1 MESPVLVN
9 PSEEPIEILRRVFQY
24 AYPAVLLIAFLVT
37 GCTTSII
44 KALPRENA
52 EETSTKGP
60 GGKPLPISK
69 RKREEGEGDQECE
82 HNSSWSKGYFQ
93 YATIFATMTFFAMG
107 TNVAIRALYH
117 RNAAGDHGWW
127 CGQAKTVFILGS
139 AFLWLYLC
147 ITLFDW
153 KVSPVPVHFV
163 VWCLAL
169 VGDLVIFVCDMVIL
183 MGEHKVMVSLDRSKY
198 TLETGPNGWDVVDLS
213 LSASRVVL
221 IAGLVSLYCGQ
232 NVLQRYAERRRQHD
246 DYESGPDER
255 SPLLDHST
263 NGYAPTH
270 RQYGQTDSTN
280 TDDGTAETSAPTV
293 DDDAGFYR
301 PEKLPHTT
309 WVEYL
314 RGYSVFF
321 PYMWPANHFR
331 IQVIVVICFII
342 LILQRIVNILVP
354 MQIGIV
360 TTQLSGDNLKHGEP
374 LEMPWKSLG
383 LLILF
388 KLLQGTSGL
397 LGSVRSLLW
406 IPVSQHTYRA
416 LTTSAFEHVHSL
428 SLDFHLGK
436 RTGEVLSA
444 LNKGQSINQFLEQVT
459 FQVFPVLVDLLLAIT
474 YFYVNFDSVYMV
486 LVCIITFYYLF
497 LTIRMAQTTADQRR
511 LMSNA
516 DREEEAVK
524 NDSIVSYETVKYFNA
539 EDFEFKRYKQA
550 IDTFQAAEA
559 RVQWSSSAMNV
570 VQSLVFMA
578 GMLVAMLLGAYQ
590 VSLGQ
595 RQVGDFVSLMTYL
608 NQLQGPL
615 NYFGTFYRTVQQAMI
630 SGERLLELFKQQ
642 PTVVDRP
649 GAAKLDTCDG
659 LVEFQKVAFAYDQR
673 RPALR
678 ELSFQCQPGTTTAL
692 VGESGGGKST
702 LFRLMYRYFN
712 CDYGA
717 IKIDGD
723 DVKDLTIDS
732 VRRHIGVVPQDPIL
746 FNETLLYNL
755 RYANQEASEEEIVAA
770 CRAASIH
777 DRIMSFPDGYY
788 TKVGERGLRLSGG
801 EKQRVAIARTLLK
814 NPKIIMLDEATSA
827 LDTHTEQ
834 EIQGRL
840 SKIGEGRTLLI
851 IAHRLSTITHCDQIL
866 VMKNGVIAERGT
878 HEELI
883 GRNEIYA
890 SMWNKQAKAAKAAED
905 ARNATLKAQKLAR
918 RASQPTRREED
929 SSSSSDESGLIPWP
943 RLNTK

>member
-1 MESPVLVN
+1 M
-9 PSEEPIEILRRVFQY
+9 Q
-24 AYPAVLLIAFLVT
+24 
-37 GCTTSII
+37 
-44 KALPRENA
+44 
-52 EETSTKGP
+52 
-60 GGKPLPISK
+60 
-69 RKREEGEGDQECE
+69 
-82 HNSSWSKGYFQ
+82 
-93 YATIFATMTFFAMG
+93 
-107 TNVAIRALYH
+107 
-117 RNAAGDHGWW
+117 
-127 CGQAKTVFILGS
+127 VFIIGS

-153 KVSPVPVHFV
+153 KVSPASVHFV

-183 MGEHKVMVSLDRSKY
+183 SGEHKVMVSLDRSKY
-198 TLETGPNGWDVVDLS
+198 TLETGPNSWDVVDLS

-232 NVLQRYAERRRQHD
+232 NILRRYAERRRQHD
-246 DYESGPDER
+246 DYESGPDES
-255 SPLLDHST
+255 SPLLDHDT
-263 NGYAPTH
+263 NGYAVNH
-270 RQYGQTDSTN
+270 RQYGQTEST
-280 TDDGTAETSAPTV
+280 TTEGTTETSAPTV
-293 DDDAGFYR
+293 DEEAGFYR

-309 WVEYL
+309 WFEYL
-314 RGYSVFF
+314 RGYSAFF
-321 PYMWPANHFR
+321 PFMWPSNNFR

-342 LILQRIVNILVP
+342 LVLQRIVNILVP

-360 TTQLSGDNLKHGEP
+360 TTQLSGDKLERGERP
-374 LEMPWKSLG
+374 EMPWKSLG

-397 LGSVRSLLW
+397 LGSTRSLLW
-406 IPVSQHTYRA
+406 IPVSQHMYKA

-444 LNKGQSINQFLEQVT
+444 LNKGNSINQFLEQVT

-474 YFYVNFDSVYMV
+474 YFYIKFDSVYMV

-550 IDTFQAAEA
+550 IDTFQTAEA
-559 RVQWSSSAMNV
+559 RVQWSSSTMNV
-570 VQSLVFMA
+570 VQSLVFMI

-595 RQVGDFVSLMTYL
+595 RQVGDFVTLMTYL

-649 GAAKLDTCDG
+649 GAKKLHECNG

-673 RPALR
+673 RPALK
-678 ELSFQCQPGTTTAL
+678 ELSFRCQPGTTTAL

-702 LFRLMYRYFN
+702 MFRLMYRYFN
-712 CDYGA
+712 CDSGA

-732 VRRHIGVVPQDPIL
+732 VRRYIGVVPQDPIL

-755 RYANQEASEEEIVAA
+755 RYANQDATEEQIVNA

-814 NPKIIMLDEATSA
+814 SPKIIMLDEATSA
-827 LDTHTEQ
+827 LDSHTEQ

-851 IAHRLSTITHCDQIL
+851 IAYVFPWTFTVGYQTNCFPFAGIDSPPSPI
-866 VMKNGVIAERGT
+866 V
-878 HEELI
+878 
-883 GRNEIYA
+883 
-890 SMWNKQAKAAKAAED
+890 
-905 ARNATLKAQKLAR
+905 
-918 RASQPTRREED
+918 TRF
-929 SSSSSDESGLIPWP
+929 L
-943 RLNTK
+943 L

>member
-1 MESPVLVN
+1 MASPVLAN
-9 PSEEPIEILRRVFQY
+9 PSEEPIEVLRRVSQY
-24 AYPAVLLIAFLVT
+24 AYPAVLLIAFLVI
-37 GCTTSII
+37 GCTASII
-44 KALPRENA
+44 KALPSRNVDD
-52 EETSTKGP
+52 TSTKGP

-69 RKREEGEGDQECE
+69 RKREEGEEDEESE
-82 HNSSWSKGYFQ
+82 HHSSWSKGYFQ

-127 CGQAKTVFILGS
+127 CGQPKTVFILGS

-153 KVSPVPVHFV
+153 KFSPSLVHFV

-183 MGEHKVMVSLDRSKY
+183 SGEHKVMVSLDRSKY
-198 TLETGPNGWDVVDLS
+198 TLETGPNSWDVVDLS

-232 NVLQRYAERRRQHD
+232 NILQRYADRRRQLD
-246 DYESGPDER
+246 DYESGPDES
-255 SPLLDHST
+255 SPLLGHST
-263 NGYAPTH
+263 NGYAVNH
-270 RQYGQTDSTN
+270 RQYGQTEST
-280 TDDGTAETSAPTV
+280 TTDGTAETSAPTV
-293 DDDAGFYR
+293 DEEAGFYR

-314 RGYSVFF
+314 RGYSAFF
-321 PYMWPANHFR
+321 PFMWPSKNLR

-342 LILQRIVNILVP
+342 LILQRVVNVLVP
-354 MQIGIV
+354 KQIGIV
-360 TTQLSGDNLKHGEP
+360 TNALSGDDLEKGEHP
-374 LEMPWKSLG
+374 EMPWKSLG

-406 IPVSQHTYRA
+406 IPVSQHMYKA

-444 LNKGQSINQFLEQVT
+444 LNKGNSINQFLEQVT

-474 YFYVNFDSVYMV
+474 YFYVDFDSVYMV

-539 EDFEFKRYKQA
+539 EDFEFKRYEQA
-550 IDTFQAAEA
+550 IDTFQSAEA
-559 RVQWSSSAMNV
+559 RVQWSSSTMNV
-570 VQSLVFMA
+570 VQSLVFMI

-595 RQVGDFVSLMTYL
+595 RKVGEFVTLMTYL

-649 GAAKLDTCDG
+649 GAKTLHECNG

-678 ELSFQCQPGTTTAL
+678 ELSFRCQPGTTTAL

-712 CDYGA
+712 CDSGA
-717 IKIDGD
+717 IKIDGN

-755 RYANQEASEEEIVAA
+755 RYANQAATEEQIVNA

-866 VMKNGVIAERGT
+866 VMKNGVIAESGT
-878 HEELI
+878 HDELI
-883 GRNEIYA
+883 ERNELYA

-905 ARNATLKAQKLAR
+905 ARNATIKAQKLAR

-929 SSSSSDESGLIPWP
+929 SSSSSDESALTPFP